1 MGSQPGFGSPGG
13 GGGGKARDKFSVYQ
27 NPSLTRALAYRSA
40 RPSVSVLVVL
50 AVLPVVSAAS
60 LLALSSLEEELAKFA
75 GRAGVSVLVAG
86 KFSRLSAGLGVWGNP
101 QHGLLAH
108 EVFVKLPIAKNA
120 SFEVHLPTLTCF
132 CLSVSVFKMVEAA
145 LGLVALFTLLAFF
158 RALILYNG
166 KQALAKDDK
175 IFLSERQLGLLGLK
189 TAGSAGGGMGEQ
201 TKRPPKTKP
210 STPSEPIVPIRK
222 SSFSYTPSR
231 PLGQSRIASSH
242 LSPGGERLTTALQMS
257 PSTPLQKS
265 VSSPSTPW
273 SRKSSGSAKG
283 IQTEAMLE
291 QFLAGLDENIEKIT
305 DSETKT
311 ATPPATS
318 TNFGVATPVSI
329 TTSTTPSG
337 AARSTPLRPVR
348 MSPGSH
354 QKYST
359 PPKKGEGELPPPMSL
374 EQAVEAFENLGVY
387 PEIEQWRDSLRQWFS
402 SIVMSPLVQ
411 KIKSSHIQVKQ
422 TTSIIGALVTVS
434 QVGSDLPSTATPVTL
449 SPLGGTKDWQPTVT
463 VDEDAQ
469 TFGSPQQPQQNPLLP
484 AIQACIDA
492 ITEHQRLNTLMKG
505 ELIKGLLPQSSVR
518 ADYTVQRVQEL
529 AEGTCLKNYDYMGHG
544 NGYGKSEKKWTS
556 ELPTDSHFLLYLFA
570 AFLEHPKW
578 MLHVD
583 PTSYSGAQ
591 SSKNPL
597 FLGVLPPK
605 ERFPEKYVALI
616 SGVPAII
623 HPGAL
628 ILAVGKQ
635 SPPIFALYWDKKL
648 QFSLQGRTALWDAIL
663 LLCHQ
668 IKVGYGGAVRGIHI
682 GSSALNLLSV
692 IDSDAET

>member
-1 MGSQPGFGSPGG
+1 M
-13 GGGGKARDKFSVYQ
+13 
-27 NPSLTRALAYRSA
+27 
-40 RPSVSVLVVL
+40 
-50 AVLPVVSAAS
+50 
-60 LLALSSLEEELAKFA
+60 
-75 GRAGVSVLVAG
+75 
-86 KFSRLSAGLGVWGNP
+86 
-101 QHGLLAH
+101 
-108 EVFVKLPIAKNA
+108 
-120 SFEVHLPTLTCF
+120 
-132 CLSVSVFKMVEAA
+132 
-145 LGLVALFTLLAFF
+145 LGLVALVTLLAFF

-166 KQALAKDDK
+166 KKALTKDDK
-175 IFLSERQLGLLGLK
+175 VVLSERQLGLLGLK
-189 TAGSAGGGMGEQ
+189 TAGSGGGMGEQ

-231 PLGQSRIASSH
+231 PLGQSRIGSSH

-291 QFLAGLDENIEKIT
+291 QFLAGLDENIDKIT

-311 ATPPATS
+311 ATPPATIS
-318 TNFGVATPVSI
+318 SFGVATPVSV

-348 MSPGSH
+348 MSPSSH

-374 EQAVEAFENLGVY
+374 EQAVEAFESLGVY

-402 SIVMSPLVQ
+402 SVVMNPLVH
-411 KIKSSHIQVKQ
+411 KIKTSHTQVKQ
-422 TTSIIGALVTVS
+422 TTATVGASVTVS
-434 QVGSDLPSTATPVTL
+434 QVGSDLPSTTTPVTL

-463 VDEDAQ
+463 VDEDGILNQLRSTLLRSRDAPVAQ

-484 AIQACIDA
+484 AIQTCIDA

-518 ADYTVQRVQEL
+518 ADFTVQRVQEL

-544 NGYGKSEKKWTS
+544 NGYGKSEKKWIS
-556 ELPTDSHFLLYLFA
+556 ELPTDSHLLLYLFA

-628 ILAVGKQ
+628 ILAVSKQ

-668 IKVGYGGAVRGIHI
+668 INAGYCGVVRGIHI

-692 IDSDAET
+692 IDSDMES

>member
-1 MGSQPGFGSPGG
+1 MGSQQHGVSSPGG
-13 GGGGKARDKFSVYQ
+13 GGGGKAREKFSVYQ
-27 NPSLTRALAYRSA
+27 NPSLTRALASRSA
-40 RPSVSVLVVL
+40 RPSVPVLIVL
-50 AVLPVVSAAS
+50 AVLPVASASS
-60 LLALSSLEEELAKFA
+60 LIALSSREEQLAKFA
-75 GRAGVSVLVAG
+75 GRAGVSVLVAA
-86 KFSRLSAGLGVWGNP
+86 F
-101 QHGLLAH
+101 
-108 EVFVKLPIAKNA
+108 
-120 SFEVHLPTLTCF
+120 
-132 CLSVSVFKMVEAA
+132 VFKMVKAA
-145 LGLVALFTLLAFF
+145 LGLVAVLTLLAFF
-158 RALILYNG
+158 RALILYSG
-166 KQALAKDDK
+166 KKALAKDDK
-175 IFLSERQLGLLGLK
+175 VVLSERQLGLLGLK
-189 TAGSAGGGMGEQ
+189 TVGPGGGMGEQ
-201 TKRPPKTKP
+201 TKKPPKTKA

-291 QFLAGLDENIEKIT
+291 HFLAALDENMDKIT
-305 DSETKT
+305 DSETKPT
-311 ATPPATS
+311 TPPATI
-318 TNFGVATPVSI
+318 TNFGVATPVSV

-402 SIVMSPLVQ
+402 SVVMNPLVQ
-411 KIKSSHIQVKQ
+411 KIITSHTQVKQ
-422 TTSIIGALVTVS
+422 TTAIVGASVTVS
-434 QVGSDLPSTATPVTL
+434 QVGSDLPSTTTPSNL

-463 VDEDAQ
+463 VDEDGILNQLRSTLLHSRDAPVAQ

-556 ELPTDSHFLLYLFA
+556 ELPTDSHLLLYLFA

-628 ILAVGKQ
+628 ILAVSKQ

-668 IKVGYGGAVRGIHI
+668 INVGYGGVVRGIHI

>member
-1 MGSQPGFGSPGG
+1 MEFQQGG
-13 GGGGKARDKFSVYQ
+13 GGGCGGGKARDKFSVYR
-27 NPSLTRALAYRSA
+27 NPSLARALASRSV
-40 RPSVSVLVVL
+40 RPSLPVLV
-50 AVLPVVSAAS
+50 
-60 LLALSSLEEELAKFA
+60 LLALSPIASASSILVLSSWEGQLVKVA
-75 GRAGVSVLVAG
+75 GRAGLSMAAAVLV
-86 KFSRLSAGLGVWGNP
+86 FRL
-101 QHGLLAH
+101 
-108 EVFVKLPIAKNA
+108 I
-120 SFEVHLPTLTCF
+120 
-132 CLSVSVFKMVEAA
+132 EAA
-145 LGLVALFTLLAFF
+145 LGLVALFTLPAFF
-158 RALILYNG
+158 RAVMLYNG
-166 KQALAKDDK
+166 KRALAKEDK
-175 IFLSERQLGLLGLK
+175 VVLSERQLGLLGLK
-189 TAGSAGGGMGEQ
+189 MTGSEAGGTSEK
-201 TKRPPKTKP
+201 TKRPPKAKP
-210 STPSEPIVPIRK
+210 STPSEPIVPIRR

-231 PLGQSRIASSH
+231 SLGQSRIGSSN
-242 LSPGGERLTTALQMS
+242 LSPGGERLTTSVQIS
-257 PSTPLQKS
+257 PSTPLQKPI
-265 VSSPSTPW
+265 SSPSTPW

-291 QFLAGLDENIEKIT
+291 QFLAGLDENIDTIT
-305 DSETKT
+305 DSASKI
-311 ATPPATS
+311 ATPPATITS
-318 TNFGVATPVSI
+318 FGAASPVSVI
-329 TTSTTPSG
+329 TSTTPSG
-337 AARSTPLRPVR
+337 AARSTPLRAVR

-374 EQAVEAFENLGVY
+374 EQAVNAFENLGVY
-387 PEIEQWRDSLRQWFS
+387 PEIEQWRDNLRQWFS
-402 SIVMSPLVQ
+402 SVLMNPLVQ
-411 KIKSSHIQVKQ
+411 KIKTSHIQVKQ
-422 TTSIIGALVTVS
+422 TTATVGASVTVS
-434 QVGSDLPSTATPVTL
+434 QVGSDLPSTTAPVGL
-449 SPLGGTKDWQPTVT
+449 SPFGGTKDWQPTIT
-463 VDEDAQ
+463 VDEDGILNQLRTALLHSRDTPVAQ

-484 AIQACIDA
+484 SIQACIDA

-518 ADYTVQRVQEL
+518 ADYTVKRVQEL

-544 NGYGKSEKKWTS
+544 DGCGKLEKKWIS
-556 ELPTDSHFLLYLFA
+556 ELPTDSLLLLYLFA

-616 SGVPAII
+616 SGVPAVI

-668 IKVGYGGAVRGIHI
+668 INVGYSGVVRGIHI
-682 GSSALNLLSV
+682 GSSALNILSV
-692 IDSDAET
+692 LDSDMES

>member
-1 MGSQPGFGSPGG
+1 MGSQQAGSPA
-13 GGGGKARDKFSVYQ
+13 GGGKARDKFSVYQ
-27 NPSLTRALAYRSA
+27 NPSLTRALDSRSV
-40 RPSVSVLVVL
+40 RPSVPVLLLL
-50 AVLPVVSAAS
+50 ALLPVAAASS
-60 LLALSSLEEELAKFA
+60 LLALSSREEQLSKAA
-75 GRAGVSVLVAG
+75 GRAGVSVAAVG
-86 KFSRLSAGLGVWGNP
+86 KL
-101 QHGLLAH
+101 
-108 EVFVKLPIAKNA
+108 
-120 SFEVHLPTLTCF
+120 
-132 CLSVSVFKMVEAA
+132 VEAV
-145 LGLVALFTLLAFF
+145 LGLVALFTLPAFF
-158 RALILYNG
+158 RALMLYNG
-166 KQALAKDDK
+166 RRALAKDDK
-175 IFLSERQLGLLGLK
+175 IVLSERQRGLLGFK
-189 TAGSAGGGMGEQ
+189 TTGSEGGGVAEQ
-201 TKRPPKTKP
+201 AKRPPKMKP

-231 PLGQSRIASSH
+231 PLGQSRIGSGH
-242 LSPGGERLTTALQMS
+242 LSPAGERLTATLQMS
-257 PSTPLQKS
+257 PSTPLQKPI
-265 VSSPSTPW
+265 SSPSTPW

-291 QFLAGLDENIEKIT
+291 QFLAGLDGDIDKIT
-305 DSETKT
+305 DSASKS
-311 ATPPATS
+311 ATPPATITS
-318 TNFGVATPVSI
+318 FGIATPVSV

-374 EQAVEAFENLGVY
+374 EQAVEAFENLGIY
-387 PEIEQWRDSLRQWFS
+387 PEIEQWRDNLRQWFS
-402 SIVMSPLVQ
+402 SVVMNPLVQ
-411 KIKSSHIQVKQ
+411 KIKTSHIQVKQ
-422 TTSIIGALVTVS
+422 TTATVGASVTVS
-434 QVGSDLPSTATPVTL
+434 QVGSDLPSTTTPVSL

-463 VDEDAQ
+463 VDEDAMLNQLRSALLHSRDAPVAQ
-469 TFGSPQQPQQNPLLP
+469 TFGSPQQPQQNPHLP

-529 AEGTCLKNYDYMGHG
+529 AEGTCLKNYDYVGHG
-544 NGYGKSEKKWTS
+544 NGYAKSEKKYTS
-556 ELPTDSHFLLYLFA
+556 ELPTDSHLLLYLFA

-605 ERFPEKYVALI
+605 ERFPEKYIALI
-616 SGVPAII
+616 SGVPAIV

-628 ILAVGKQ
+628 ILAVSKH

-648 QFSLQGRTALWDAIL
+648 QFSLQNSTLG
-663 LLCHQ
+663 CHSASVSPNKCW
-668 IKVGYGGAVRGIHI
+668 IWRRG
-682 GSSALNLLSV
+682 
-692 IDSDAET
+692 